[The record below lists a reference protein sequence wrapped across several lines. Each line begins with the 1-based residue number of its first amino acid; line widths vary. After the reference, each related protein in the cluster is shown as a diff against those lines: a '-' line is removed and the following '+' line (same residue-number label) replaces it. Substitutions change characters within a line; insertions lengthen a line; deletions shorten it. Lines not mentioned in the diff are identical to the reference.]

1 MIDDENLDALL
12 ATPLAA
18 VADNGFSS
26 RVTARAMQTQ
36 ERRGW
41 LTMLVAVVALCALVP
56 FLPLDEFT
64 HAVLRLTPVIANSA
78 AISLALAVLILTF
91 MLDQR
96 LRE

>member
-1 MIDDENLDALL
+1 MIDDGKLDALL
-12 ATPLAA
+12 ATPLAD

-26 RVTARAMQTQ
+26 RVTTRAMQAQ

-41 LTMLVAVVALCALVP
+41 LTMLVPVLALCALVP
-56 FLPLDEFT
+56 FLPLDAFT
-64 HAVLRLTPVIANSA
+64 HAILRVTPVIANSA
-78 AISLALAVLILTF
+78 EISLALAVLILTF